1 LAFSDVSPKF
11 LYIITKLLKQ
21 HYLIMDPKTFSDIAV
36 AVAVGAGMLGPGL
49 GIGLIGQGAVQA
61 VSRNPQ
67 AEGKIRTLMIL
78 SIAFT
83 ESLAIFALVIGF
95 IIKFT

>member
-1 LAFSDVSPKF
+1 LAFNDVSPN
-11 LYIITKLLKQ
+11 LCITFFTIYQ
-21 HYLIMDPKTFSDIAV
+21 HFYLIMDPKTFSDIAV